1 MFFVT
6 TKTISIEIG
15 QEYGDNSHSHYFTRI
30 TIKN

>member
-15 QEYGDNSHSHYFTRI
+15 QEYGDNSHSHYFTYYY
-30 TIKN
+30 